1 MTEPI
6 LLAILFADRIIIE
19 NNNKKGIIGTFDK
32 FISQSFPVTFP
43 PWGIYVSL
51 TNIKGKHSFA
61 ITLVHLETNK
71 IVIPINGELESISP
85 EQTIELT
92 FNLAGVVFTSPGR
105 YNLSVE
111 VGGEL
116 LGSRVLYVETSNL
129 QPNS

>member
-32 FISQSFPVTFP
+32 FIAQSFPVTFP

-51 TNIKGKHSFA
+51 TNISGKHSFA
-61 ITLVHLETNK
+61 ITLLHLETNQ
-71 IVIPINGELESISP
+71 IVLPINGEVESISP

-92 FNLAGVVFTSPGR
+92 FNLAGVVFPSPGR
-105 YNLSVE
+105 YNLSIE
-111 VGGEL
+111 LGGEL

-129 QPNS
+129 LTNP

>member
-32 FISQSFPVTFP
+32 FIAQAFPVTFP

-51 TNIKGKHSFA
+51 TNITGKLPFA
-61 ITLVHLETNK
+61 ITLLHLETNQ
-71 IVIPINGELESISP
+71 IVLPINGELESASP

-92 FNLAGVVFTSPGR
+92 FNLAGVVFPSPGR

-111 VGGEL
+111 LGGEL
-116 LGSRVLYVETSNL
+116 LGSRVLYVETNL
-129 QPNS
+129 LTNP